1 MSETP
6 FLSIAAYEREIEP
19 HRRAL
24 RALELEW
31 DFFVRDV
38 SELNLFS
45 TSSRIKQYSRAIAKS
60 EQIGVQVSDLD
71 DLAGMRIVVGTL
83 AEVPI
88 VERFFTRQEASK
100 DLRVLKNQKV
110 ARRSGYR
117 ATHVLVER
125 RGSYSTSVFPGRVEV
140 QIHTIFQHAFNFL
153 SREWSYKQPWQVSVE
168 WNEKFTELSRL
179 LSSLDNIAHELH
191 VQQAQLQET
200 VGTGSLSPQ
209 SLQLIVRAEFGDDIE
224 ISAAVDACRMYVD
237 LGCKTNAEFRKHLQ
251 DPSIEELYAHLQQR
265 VTSSGKRGPI
275 SGMTRFTF
283 WSVFGTRIGQQ
294 GIKEFIYAL
303 PVDI

>member
-88 VERFFTRQEASK
+88 VRAIASK
-100 DLRVLKNQKV
+100 L
-110 ARRSGYR
+110 
-117 ATHVLVER
+117 
-125 RGSYSTSVFPGRVEV
+125 SV
-140 QIHTIFQHAFNFL
+140 
-153 SREWSYKQPWQVSVE
+153 
-168 WNEKFTELSRL
+168 
-179 LSSLDNIAHELH
+179 
-191 VQQAQLQET
+191 
-200 VGTGSLSPQ
+200 
-209 SLQLIVRAEFGDDIE
+209 VR
-224 ISAAVDACRMYVD
+224 
-237 LGCKTNAEFRKHLQ
+237 H
-251 DPSIEELYAHLQQR
+251 
-265 VTSSGKRGPI
+265 
-275 SGMTRFTF
+275 
-283 WSVFGTRIGQQ
+283 
-294 GIKEFIYAL
+294 
-303 PVDI
+303 